1 MNPFDPEAMN
11 EKLQASQVSSL
22 PLSTEALGAANCRC
36 TAASLILWMGGAGEL
51 QRELA
56 EHKCGQP
63 PKRRGASLC

>member
-11 EKLQASQVSSL
+11 EKLQASQVSSSPPGL
-22 PLSTEALGAANCRC
+22 EALGAANCRC
-36 TAASLILWMGGAGEL
+36 AAASLILWMGGAGEL

-63 PKRRGASLC
+63 AKWRGGSLC